1 MRIQVQGANEHNLKD
16 IDVEIGDG
24 LTVVTGVSGSGK
36 TSLVFDTLYHEA
48 RRRFMDVFS
57 LGSAYQRLT
66 PADVRSLIGLGPAVA
81 VGQNLLNRN
90 PNSTLATASGLHPF
104 LRLLYARFGERS
116 CAHCGASLSV
126 LSEDEIADRLIGLS
140 KRSPITVLAPLMRGA
155 YGSHATLLGF
165 LAEAFEPQAVLV
177 DGKSINGKIPGL
189 TPETPHEISIVLGHW
204 KKQLKATEARKVIQT
219 AGTLGCLSLMT
230 ETEGK
235 RTSFSRA
242 AVCAECGSW
251 FSELQPT
258 HFHTPCP
265 RCNGQGCEV
274 CSETGMHPEAAATHF
289 YGLRL
294 PELLAKSVTTARAL
308 FGETELPSTADRLR
322 TEIERRL
329 EALDEVGLGYISLD
343 RTSPTLSRGE
353 AQRVRLAV
361 ALTGRLEDMTHVLD
375 EPTIGQHPLDVARLL
390 PAFRK
395 LAGPV
400 IYVEHDRLAAS
411 AADHAVDLGP
421 GAGLEGGHVTYTG
434 TPAGLWETDTPT
446 GRYFSLRERV
456 HIPEPRP
463 EPNSFLTL
471 RGATLRNLQDIDVPI
486 PIGRLTVITGVS
498 GSGKSTLVE
507 DVLVATLKEGTP
519 QGCREINGP
528 PLKPVLVDQSPIG
541 RNPRSNPAT
550 YTKLS
555 DVVRDLFA
563 TATGLSPS
571 HFSFNRPEGACPVC
585 NGMGAI
591 EIKMR
596 YLPST
601 WIRCESCGGR
611 RFSDE
616 ILDACVAFDS
626 RSLSIADFYDLS
638 VSEALPLLTKAE
650 GLPERSLRAAQRILE
665 ALLNVG
671 LGYMPL
677 GQPSPTLSGGEA
689 QRVKLAKFLGRKS
702 LAKQLLALDEPS
714 TGLHP
719 HDIDAL
725 LLTLDWLVGEG
736 ATIVVIEHNTDVIRA
751 ADWVVD
757 LGPGAGSEG
766 GRVLYTG
773 PITGLNEHP
782 SSPTGQ
788 ALREETA
795 LAPPEDKPTS
805 TTPRS
810 DSIVVRN
817 ACIHNLKG
825 VTVEFPKGAFT
836 VITGVSGSGKSS
848 LVSDVLG
855 AEARRRFLETL
866 SLYERQSTREGPEAE
881 VESVSGLG
889 VTLAIEPRRRRFEF
903 RATVGTATEISHHLS
918 ALLSA
923 MGERSCLECGTDMRR
938 ERGTFGGESWLCPS
952 CGATAPAAQPRHFSP
967 STYSAACTRCHGVGT
982 LQIPNPDKLI
992 IHPEKPLCDGAMHSP
1007 GFFPKGY
1014 LCKPFNHGYDM
1025 VQALGARHGFDPA
1038 TTPWNEMSPEA
1049 QQAFLF
1055 GDPEPMEV
1063 AFRSRTRSSVSTIT
1077 YPGFY
1082 GFIRDWDVGG
1092 TYTDT
1097 KPCPECS
1104 GSRFR
1109 PSILAVTLAGHNAH
1123 ELSEMQLSALKR
1135 TLEDLNLPNPDDPTP
1150 DTTNLASYSL
1160 AKITRRLRFLLQVG
1174 LGYLHLNRLSNT
1186 LSAGEAQRVQLA
1198 GLLGSGLTSLTVL
1211 LDEPSRGLHP
1221 AEVEA
1226 LIEALLELRDEGN
1239 TVIVVEHDPVLIR
1252 AADHLIDLGP
1262 GAGEA
1267 GGEIVAQGKLEAVL
1281 ETKSLTAQWLRG
1293 ERRFSDRRDR
1303 RSPTGWM
1310 SIRGACANNLMGE
1323 DIPIPLGVLVGVC
1336 GVSGSGKSTLVVDTL
1351 GRALAPKKYTTS
1363 VAFEP
1368 VEPGKHE
1375 AIEGAPDRTIVI
1387 DQSRAD
1393 VTSPASFLK
1402 LDPPLRKLYAVS
1414 ESAQALGVT
1423 KEIFSRSCTAC
1434 SGQGAIRTDMGFL
1447 PPVYSTCETC
1457 RGTGYPAEAWEVRI
1471 HDLSL
1476 PELDSLTLDQ
1486 VFELFGEE
1494 PGVVGPLTAAR
1505 DVGLGYLVF
1514 RQPRRALSGG
1524 EAQRLKITS
1533 ELSKRTRN
1541 STLYLLDEPT
1551 VGQHLEDVSR
1561 LIDILHRLVDAGH
1574 TVMVVEHHPH
1584 LLAACDWLIELG
1596 PGGGPDGGQVI
1607 AAGTPE
1613 EVSQGRTPTAPFL
1626 REALEID
1633 R

>member
-1 MRIQVQGANEHNLKD
+1 MKIQVRGANEHNLND

-57 LGSAYQRLT
+57 LGSAFQRLA
-66 PADVRSLIGLGPAVA
+66 PADVRSLTGLGPAIA

-116 CAHCGASLSV
+116 CAHCGASISV
-126 LSEDEIADRLIGLS
+126 LGEDEITDQLISLS
-140 KRSPITVLAPLMRGA
+140 KRGPITILAPLARGA
-155 YGSHATLLGF
+155 YGSHTTLLRF
-165 LAEAFEPQAVLV
+165 LAEAFEPEDVLV
-177 DGKSINGKIPGL
+177 DGVPISGKVPKL
-189 TPETPHEISIVLGHW
+189 TPDDAHEISIRLGHW
-204 KKQLKATEARKVIQT
+204 TKKLKATEARHAIQA
-219 AGTLGCLSLMT
+219 AGRLGSLALVVDTDKM
-230 ETEGK
+230 
-235 RTSFSRA
+235 RINFSRA
-242 AVCAECGSW
+242 AVCAECGDW
-251 FSELQPT
+251 FSELRPT
-258 HFHTPCP
+258 HFHAPCP

-274 CSETGMHPEAAATHF
+274 CSGTGMHPEAAATRWR
-289 YGLRL
+289 GLRL
-294 PELLAKSVTTARAL
+294 PELLVKTVAEVRTL
-308 FGETELPSTADRLR
+308 FGEAEMPSTATRLR

-329 EALDEVGLGYISLD
+329 NALDEVGLGYISLD
-343 RTSPTLSRGE
+343 RASPSLSRGE

-361 ALTGRLEDMTHVLD
+361 ALTGRLEDMLHVLD

-411 AADHAVDLGP
+411 VADRAIDLGP

-434 TPAGLWETDTPT
+434 TPTGLWETETPT
-446 GRYFSLRERV
+446 GRFFSLRESV
-456 HIPEPRP
+456 HIPDPRP
-463 EPNSFLTL
+463 EPEIFLTL
-471 RGATLRNLQDIDVPI
+471 RGASLRNLQDIDVPI

-507 DVLVATLKEGTP
+507 DVLVATLKGGEP
-519 QGCREINGP
+519 QGCRKIDGP

-563 TATGLSPS
+563 AATGLSPS

-585 NGMGAI
+585 KGMGAI

-601 WIRCESCGGR
+601 WIRCDSCGGR

-616 ILDACVAFDS
+616 ILEARVPFDS
-626 RSLSIADFYDLS
+626 LSLSIADVYDLS
-638 VSEALPLLTKAE
+638 VSEALPLLTNAV
-650 GLPERSLRAAQRILE
+650 GLPERSLGSARRILE

-702 LAKQLLALDEPS
+702 LSKQLLALDEPS

-725 LLTLDWLVGEG
+725 LLTLDWLVKEG

-751 ADWVVD
+751 ADWVID

-766 GRVLYTG
+766 GQVLYAG
-773 PITGLNEHP
+773 PIAGLNEHP

-788 ALREETA
+788 ALREEVSI
-795 LAPPEDKPTS
+795 APMEDKPAPDS
-805 TTPRS
+805 SRS
-810 DSIVVRN
+810 NSIVVHN
-817 ACIHNLKG
+817 ARIHNLKD
-825 VTVEFPKGAFT
+825 VTVEFPKSALT
-836 VITGVSGSGKSS
+836 VVTGVSGSGKSS

-855 AEARRRFLETL
+855 TEARRRFLETL

-881 VESVSGLG
+881 VGSVSGLG
-889 VTLAIEPRRRRFEF
+889 VTLAVEPRRRRYEY
-903 RATVGTATEISHHLS
+903 RATVGTATEISHHL
-918 ALLSA
+918 ATLLA
-923 MGERSCLECGTDMRR
+923 AIGERSCLECGADMGR
-938 ERGTFGGESWLCPS
+938 ERSAVGGESWSCPS
-952 CGATAPAAQPRHFSP
+952 CGTTVSAAQPRHFSP
-967 STYSAACTRCHGVGT
+967 TTYSAACTRCHGVGT

-992 IHPEKPLCDGAMHSP
+992 IHPEKPLCDGAMYSP

-1014 LCKPFNHGYDM
+1014 LCKPFNFGYDM
-1025 VQALGARHGFDPA
+1025 VQALGTRHSFDPA
-1038 TTPWNEMSPEA
+1038 TTPWNAMSPEA

-1055 GDPEPMEV
+1055 GDPEPLEV
-1063 AFRSRTRSSVSTIT
+1063 EFRSRTQSGVRTLT
-1077 YPGFY
+1077 FPGFY

-1097 KPCPECS
+1097 EPCPECS

-1109 PSILAVTLAGHNAH
+1109 PSILAVTLVGHNIH
-1123 ELSEMQLSALKR
+1123 ELSEMPLIKLQRL
-1135 TLEDLNLPNPDDPTP
+1135 LEHLDSTNLDDPAQESTH
-1150 DTTNLASYSL
+1150 LAGFSL
-1160 AKITRRLRFLLQVG
+1160 EKILRRLRFLHQVG

-1226 LIEALLELRDEGN
+1226 LIEALLKLRDEGN
-1239 TVIVVEHDPVLIR
+1239 TVIVVEHDPILIH

-1293 ERRFSDRRDR
+1293 ERQFSNGRDR
-1303 RSPTGWM
+1303 RSPTSWI
-1310 SIRGACANNLMGE
+1310 SIRGACANNLIGE
-1323 DIPIPLGVLVGVC
+1323 DIRIPLGVLVGVC
-1336 GVSGSGKSTLVVDTL
+1336 GVSGSGKSTLVIDTL

-1363 VAFEP
+1363 VAYEP
-1368 VEPGKHE
+1368 IEPGEHE
-1375 AIEGAPDRTIVI
+1375 AIEDAPERTIVI

-1393 VTSPASFLK
+1393 VTSPASYLK
-1402 LDPPLRKLYAVS
+1402 LDTPLRKLYAAS
-1414 ESAQALGVT
+1414 ESAQALGISKAVL
-1423 KEIFSRSCTAC
+1423 SRRCTAC
-1434 SGQGAIRTDMGFL
+1434 NGQGAIRTDMGFL
-1447 PPVYSTCETC
+1447 PPVHSPCETC

-1476 PELDSLTLDQ
+1476 PELDSLTLDH
-1486 VFELFGEE
+1486 VFELFGDE
-1494 PGVVGPLTAAR
+1494 PGLMNPLTAAR

-1524 EAQRLKITS
+1524 EAQRLKISS

-1551 VGQHLEDVSR
+1551 IGQHMQDISR
-1561 LIDILHRLVDAGH
+1561 LIDVLHRLVDAGH
-1574 TVMVVEHHPH
+1574 SVMVVEHHPH

-1596 PGGGPDGGQVI
+1596 PGGGPDGGRVI
-1607 AAGTPE
+1607 TAGTPD
-1613 EVSQGRTPTAPFL
+1613 EVAQGRTPTAPFL
-1626 REALEID
+1626 REALETI